1 MAILQAK
8 PKADPMEIPPELRR
22 APNGKAS
29 DNDALLAKI
38 AELEAKL
45 AAKNNAKISLKVS
58 EKGTVSAYGLGRF
71 AIGRGLVI
79 PGRFWPIKRFMHDS
93 VVVDRAWACGGILRI
108 GRHAVAS
115 SALKRPPMADFSA
128 NACWW

>member
-1 MAILQAK
+1 MAILQSK

-45 AAKNNAKISLKVS
+45 AAKANAKISLKVS

-71 AIGRGLVI
+71 PVSLYRGQWERLLAE
-79 PGRFWPIKRFMHDS
+79 KDN
-93 VVVDRAWACGGILRI
+93 ILAFI
-108 GRHAVAS
+108 EEHAAE
-115 SALKRPPMADFSA
+115 LPTK
-128 NACWW
+128 

>member
-1 MAILQAK
+1 MAILQSK
-8 PKADPMEIPPELRR
+8 PEPELEGIPPMLQR
-22 APNGKAS
+22 NGKAS

-71 AIGRGLVI
+71 PVSLYRGQWERLLAE
-79 PGRFWPIKRFMHDS
+79 KDN
-93 VVVDRAWACGGILRI
+93 ILAFI
-108 GRHAVAS
+108 EEHAAE
-115 SALKRPPMADFSA
+115 LPTK
-128 NACWW
+128 